1 MTPRSATNPDPRQ
14 APGFTLRRLLVAGGA
29 LVAAFAFSNC
39 ACDNK
44 DGTHKMI
51 VSVRDQRLL
60 LVRDGKPVKSYKI
73 STSKFG
79 IGDRNGSYCTPLGR
93 MEVSRKIGDHAPAG
107 GVFKQRRFTGEVIP
121 PDAPG
126 RDPIVSRILW
136 LRGTEATNR
145 HAFARCIY
153 IHGTAEERCLG
164 TPASY
169 GCIRMGGRDVIDLYD
184 RVGLGADVFVVN
196 TSIASARAAAS
207 AEAAQAAAAAQI
219 TAKAAAAQ
227 ATAADQVSAA
237 AQVSAKASTAAQAG
251 TTAKAQSPTPG
262 PTLTKRHS

>member
-1 MTPRSATNPDPRQ
+1 LLLA
-14 APGFTLRRLLVAGGA
+14 GGGLLVAW
-29 LVAAFAFSNC
+29 AFTGC
-39 ACDNK
+39 GCDVK

-79 IGDRNGSYCTPLGR
+79 IGDRSGSYCTPLGR
-93 MEVSRKIGDHAPAG
+93 MEVSRKIGDNAPAG
-107 GVFKQRRFTGEVIP
+107 AVFKQRRRTGEVIP

-136 LRGTEATNR
+136 LRGTEAANR

-153 IHGTAEERCLG
+153 IHGTAEERRLG
-164 TPASY
+164 TPVSY

-196 TSIASARAAAS
+196 TSIASARATDT
-207 AEAAQAAAAAQI
+207 AQAAARAA
-219 TAKAAAAQ
+219 AKAADLAQ
-227 ATAADQVSAA
+227 ATA
-237 AQVSAKASTAAQAG
+237 KATSSAQAG
-251 TTAKAQSPTPG
+251 TSAQPQPPTPG
-262 PTLTKRHS
+262 PTLTKRRS

>member
-1 MTPRSATNPDPRQ
+1 
-14 APGFTLRRLLVAGGA
+14 LLQAGGA
-29 LVAAFAFSNC
+29 LFVALTFTGCGCS
-39 ACDNK
+39 DK
-44 DGTHKMI
+44 DGSNKMI

-60 LVRDGKPVKSYKI
+60 LVRGGKPVKSYKI

-79 IGDRNGSYCTPLGR
+79 LGDRDGSYCTPLGR
-93 MEVSRKIGDHAPAG
+93 MEVSRKIGDRAPAG

-136 LRGTEATNR
+136 LRGTEAANR

-153 IHGTAEERCLG
+153 IHGTPEERRLG

-196 TSIASARAAAS
+196 SSIASARAADSAS
-207 AEAAQAAAAAQI
+207 AAAQAAAAA
-219 TAKAAAAQ
+219 AQ
-227 ATAADQVSAA
+227 AATTPIP
-237 AQVSAKASTAAQAG
+237 ASAQAG
-251 TTAKAQSPTPG
+251 NSAKPAPPTPS
-262 PTLTKRHS
+262 PTLTKRRS

>member
-1 MTPRSATNPDPRQ
+1 VTPRSAINPNTGHRS
-14 APGFTLRRLLVAGGA
+14 GFPLRRLLLAGCGLVVAC
-29 LVAAFAFSNC
+29 AFTGCGCN
-39 ACDNK
+39 DK
-44 DGTHKMI
+44 DGAHKMI

-60 LVRDGKPVKSYKI
+60 LVCDGKPIKSYKI

-93 MEVSRKIGDHAPAG
+93 MEVSRKIGDNAPAG
-107 GVFKQRRFTGEVIP
+107 AVFKRRQLTGEVIR

-136 LRGTEATNR
+136 LRGTEAANR

-169 GCIRMGGRDVIDLYD
+169 GCIRMGGRDVIDLYN

-196 TSIASARAAAS
+196 TSIASARD
-207 AEAAQAAAAAQI
+207 AEA
-219 TAKAAAAQ
+219 AKAAAAQ
-227 ATAADQVSAA
+227 AAAKAAEVARIASAA
-237 AQVSAKASTAAQAG
+237 KAATSAQAG
-251 TTAKAQSPTPG
+251 TSAKPQSPTPS
-262 PTLTKRHS
+262 PTSTKRRS

>member
-1 MTPRSATNPDPRQ
+1 MTPLSAISPDSSQGPSS
-14 APGFTLRRLLVAGGA
+14 PLRRLLLAGGGL
-29 LVAAFAFSNC
+29 LVALAFTGCGCS
-39 ACDNK
+39 DK

-79 IGDRNGSYCTPLGR
+79 IGDRTGSYCTPLGR
-93 MEVSRKIGDHAPAG
+93 MEVSRKIGDNAPAG
-107 GVFKQRRFTGEVIP
+107 AVFKRRRFTGEVIP

-136 LRGTEATNR
+136 LRGTEAANR

-153 IHGTAEERCLG
+153 IHGTPEERCLG

-196 TSIASARAAAS
+196 TSIASAQAADS
-207 AEAAQAAAAAQI
+207 AQAAAAAQ
-219 TAKAAAAQ
+219 AAAQ
-227 ATAADQVSAA
+227 ATAATSSTSDQAGA
-237 AQVSAKASTAAQAG
+237 SAKPRSPASG
-251 TTAKAQSPTPG
+251 LV
-262 PTLTKRHS
+262 LTNRRS